1 MAMTTIFSGMGTAC
15 MIKFAS
21 HAAMIHR
28 TNPPFEP
35 SNFRATFWFDNGT
48 RGPRVVEG
56 FKSFTEARRFAQS
69 VLPDGF
75 LPIAK
80 ETV

>member
-1 MAMTTIFSGMGTAC
+1 MAMTTIFSGMGSAC

-21 HAAMIHR
+21 HTATVHR
-28 TNPPFEP
+28 ANRPLEAD
-35 SNFRATFWFDNGT
+35 NFRATFWFDNGI

-56 FKSFTEARRFAQS
+56 FRTFAEAQRFAQS

-75 LPIAK
+75 LPTAK
-80 ETV
+80 ETA